1 MKTYKD
7 ILSEYIP
14 ESSVPIVYDWIKNN
28 NVQLKI
34 ARNRSTKLGDYR
46 PPQGRYGFHRIS
58 VNHDLNK
65 YNFLL
70 TFVHEFAHL
79 KNWEKHKR
87 NVNPHGKEWKNKF
100 RELMQNFMNE
110 DIFPK
115 DLLDVLIV
123 FLKNPSSSTV
133 NISLTKKLREY
144 DSNRDYLTLEELPDK
159 ALFKIHNGFVF
170 KKLEKLR
177 KRYKCKRLDNN
188 RIYLVSPIVEVVPV
202 NN

>member
-1 MKTYKD
+1 MKTHKD
-7 ILSEYIP
+7 ILADYLP
-14 ESSVPIVYDWIKNN
+14 ELSVPIVFDWVKGN

-34 ARNRSTKLGDYR
+34 AKNRSTKLGDYR

-79 KNWEKHKR
+79 KNWEQHKR
-87 NVNPHGKEWKNKF
+87 NVNPHGKEWKTKF

-115 DLLDVLIV
+115 DILDVLIT

-144 DSNRDYLTLEELPDK
+144 DSARDYLTLEELPDE

-188 RIYLVSPIVEVVPV
+188 RIYLVSPIAEVVQV
-202 NN
+202 EI